1 MYAHLFTPER
11 RTGWLIFLH
20 GILFYTTRFQLLFS
34 KANDFVGARFSLEHG
49 GETISRITYVHWS
62 KYIWHSQPTLPSE
75 GVYGGFSLTGW
86 VCQPLPSWTREMACS
101 PIPSA
106 SLWPGIQK
114 DHASLG
120 NPKEH
125 PGVVFFGS
133 KTINEFWANP
143 KISKVSS
150 PIKMIKDQPVI
161 WSPGNVQIWGGYL
174 FPLGAQPV
182 GPFCPESHLDLMQI
196 PVELSSSRPWFHA
209 IFNCRDDI
217 SPIQKGSVNPAAAVG
232 HWNIGE
238 MVCPCQAWSQIV
250 SDVWF
255 WVWFWYETLGI
266 LILRSWKSW
275 NIKILS

>member
-150 PIKMIKDQPVI
+150 PIKIIKYQPVI
-161 WSPGNVQIWGGYL
+161 WS
-174 FPLGAQPV
+174 
-182 GPFCPESHLDLMQI
+182 
-196 PVELSSSRPWFHA
+196 SSWKCAGCKSEVD
-209 IFNCRDDI
+209 IFSLLEHNQWDRSAR
-217 SPIQKGSVNPAAAVG
+217 SPIWIWCRSRLNSVHHG
-232 HWNIGE
+232 HDFMPFSIAETTYLQSKKVVLTPQPPLVIGTL
-238 MVCPCQAWSQIV
+238 VKWSV
-250 SDVWF
+250 HVKH
-255 WVWFWYETLGI
+255 G
-266 LILRSWKSW
+266 LRSSQMFDFEFDFDMKH
-275 NIKILS
+275 LEF